1 MNETFGQRFYRLRKQ
16 FNFTQ
21 EEIANKLNVTSQA
34 VSKWENDV
42 SSPDIT
48 LLAEISDIFNITIDE
63 LLGKNNKKVEIVPLE
78 QRDEIDSMVLRIN
91 ILSTDGDKVKVN
103 LPIALVRA
111 CINSNASMPSISGND
126 SLKNINFKEILNL
139 VEQGVVGELVNV
151 ESADG
156 DTITITVEKI

>member
-63 LLGKNNKKVEIVPLE
+63 LLGKNNKLYH
-78 QRDEIDSMVLRIN
+78 
-91 ILSTDGDKVKVN
+91 
-103 LPIALVRA
+103 
-111 CINSNASMPSISGND
+111 
-126 SLKNINFKEILNL
+126 
-139 VEQGVVGELVNV
+139 
-151 ESADG
+151 
-156 DTITITVEKI
+156 